1 MNWTEAMATL
11 SDAVAVSEMTPTI
24 VEPFVGDE
32 TDTVGAVVSWNLVVP
47 WAAVDWPELF
57 PAASN
62 AETV

>member
-11 SDAVAVSEMTPTI
+11 SDAVAEREIVPRM

-32 TDTVGAVVSWNLVVP
+32 TDTVGAVVSWNFVVP